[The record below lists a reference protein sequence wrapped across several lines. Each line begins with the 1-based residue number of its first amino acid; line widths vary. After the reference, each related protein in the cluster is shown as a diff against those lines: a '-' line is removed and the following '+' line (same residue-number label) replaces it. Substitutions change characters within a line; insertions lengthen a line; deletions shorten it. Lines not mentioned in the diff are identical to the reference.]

1 MRNPRPNKLGII
13 VARMTQQPNACPAF
27 RCLPPRVKGMPIA
40 REIFPFAA
48 EIPTAR
54 FQENENPNFLPIAIR
69 FDLR

>member
-1 MRNPRPNKLGII
+1 
-13 VARMTQQPNACPAF
+13 
-27 RCLPPRVKGMPIA
+27 MPIA